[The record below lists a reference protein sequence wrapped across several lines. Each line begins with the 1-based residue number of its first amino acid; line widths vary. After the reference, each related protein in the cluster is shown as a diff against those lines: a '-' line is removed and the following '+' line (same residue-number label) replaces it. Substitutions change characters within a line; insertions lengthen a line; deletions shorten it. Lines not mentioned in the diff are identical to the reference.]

1 MSAWSRARSW
11 LRLAVNRS
19 AVDLAQLDEWQ
30 FHIEQRAADFE
41 RQGLAAPEALRR
53 ARAEFGSLDARH
65 EESRDAVGLRL
76 IDDLRADLR
85 YAFRLLR

>member
-11 LRLAVNRS
+11 LRLAANRS

-30 FHIEQRAADFE
+30 FHIEQRAADLE

-53 ARAEFGSLDARH
+53 ARAEFGSLDVARSVAFTSFSLSLIVSTAMAAGAS
-65 EESRDAVGLRL
+65 SRVL
-76 IDDLRADLR
+76 
-85 YAFRLLR
+85 